1 MTAYPR
7 DIPVVIIGGGPA
19 GLTTANLLA
28 TYGVDFILLEREAQP
43 LNLPRAIVLDDEGAR
58 TVQVFGLHETYVKDA
73 RPGVGSRYF
82 DDNGVCF
89 AETGAGP
96 RNYGFSKRHYMFQP
110 EFEDAL
116 RAALEARA
124 PGALRFNSDVTEI
137 AQDAYGT
144 VVTLTGEDG
153 AAHRIRA
160 HWVLACDG
168 GRSPTRESLGIA
180 MAGNTYEADWI
191 VVDTMN
197 DPDDTLFS
205 KFHCSTTRPTVSV
218 PAPHGGR
225 RYEFMLLPGETREQV
240 LDDSFLAGLM
250 KPFRAYDPAQIIRKT
265 VYTFHARLAERFR
278 EGRILL
284 IGDAA
289 HLTPPFAGQGM
300 NAGLRDAHNVT
311 WKIAAVEKAGADPA
325 ILDTYEGER
334 RDPAWSMIQ
343 LAVAMGEI
351 VMPVDPEQMV
361 FRRLLLKALEPF
373 PNVRDYL
380 IQMRFKPKP
389 RYAEGLFLGLEA
401 PEFEASLVGE
411 MLPQPTLRTPAGEML
426 LDEALGA
433 GFALIAQ
440 CDAGRA
446 AIEAL
451 ERTELCGLPLGR
463 LYLGRAGTAEK
474 GVAVPTDRETAR
486 PILTHRDQVLLV
498 RPDRYCAAAVA
509 PESLAAMLAEYE
521 AALGCRPEVAIQP
534 AENA

>member
-1 MTAYPR
+1 MVAYPQ

-19 GLTTANLLA
+19 GLTCANLLA
-28 TYGVDFILLEREAQP
+28 TWGVDFILLEREARP

-58 TVQVFGLHETYVKDA
+58 TIQTFGLHRTYLQQA
-73 RPGVGSRYF
+73 RPGIGSRYY
-82 DDNGVCF
+82 DDTGICF

-96 RNYGFSKRHYMFQP
+96 RTYGFAKRHYMFQP

-116 RAALEARA
+116 RAELDARV
-124 PGALRFNSDVTEI
+124 PGRIRFNSNVIHI
-137 AQDAYGT
+137 AQDGT
-144 VVTLTGEDG
+144 GARVTLTGEDG
-153 AAHRIRA
+153 GEHTIAT

-168 GRSPTRESLGIA
+168 GRSPTREALGIA
-180 MAGNTYEADWI
+180 MQGNTYEADWI
-191 VVDTMN
+191 VVDTMD

-205 KFHCSTTRPTVSV
+205 KFYCSTTRPMVSV

-225 RYEFMLLPGETREQV
+225 RYEFMLLPGETREEV
-240 LDDSFLAGLM
+240 LEDGFLETLM
-250 KPFRAYDPAQIIRKT
+250 APFRAYDPAKIIRKT
-265 VYTFHARLAERFR
+265 VYTFHARLADRFR
-278 EGRILL
+278 QGRILL
-284 IGDAA
+284 VGDAA

-311 WKIAAVEKAGADPA
+311 WKIAAVEQGGADAA
-325 ILDTYEGER
+325 ILDSYEAER

-361 FRRLLLKALEPF
+361 FRRLLLKALDPF

-389 RYAEGLFLGLEA
+389 RYDRGLFLGLDA

-411 MLPQPTLRTPAGEML
+411 MLPQPTLDTPDGPVLM
-426 LDEALGA
+426 DEALGS

-440 CDAGRA
+440 CEAGRQ
-446 AIEAL
+446 AIGAV
-451 ERTELCGLPLGR
+451 ERTTLCGLPLGTLSLR
-463 LYLGRAGTAEK
+463 GARFAD
-474 GVAVPTDRETAR
+474 PDTAR
-486 PILTHRDQVLLV
+486 PIRTHRDQVMLI

-509 PESLAAMLAEYE
+509 PEDLGAMLEAYE
-521 AALGCRPEVAIQP
+521 ASLGLPNARTDGRPFETA
-534 AENA
+534 